1 MANQYRVK
9 TGVKL
14 YTQVLEQV
22 KSMIAQG
29 VYKKGDLLPS
39 EKELIEMMGVSRITV
54 RKALQILSEAG
65 VIETRKGK
73 GSFVAVDAS
82 ELAPASM
89 DLKKYCESF
98 VQATRARLLL
108 EPAIARQ
115 AAQTA
120 TPEELEQLRKNVH
133 TALPM
138 DRFHDVLA
146 EMAHNSLVTDWIQ
159 QSHRLETDPTL
170 SALIPPARQRSM
182 SPQLEAQ
189 HQKIY
194 EAIRDHK
201 SEHAYFYMKEHLEF
215 VLESYQEYFAMFY

>member
-1 MANQYRVK
+1 M
-9 TGVKL
+9 
-14 YTQVLEQV
+14 
-22 KSMIAQG
+22 
-29 VYKKGDLLPS
+29 
-39 EKELIEMMGVSRITV
+39 
-54 RKALQILSEAG
+54 
-65 VIETRKGK
+65 
-73 GSFVAVDAS
+73 AVDAS

-89 DLKKYCESF
+89 DLKKCCESF
-98 VQATRARLLL
+98 VQATQARLLL

-133 TALPM
+133 TALPV
-138 DRFHDVLA
+138 DHFHDVLV
-146 EMAHNSLVTDWIQ
+146 EMAHNPLVTDWIQ

>member
-1 MANQYRVK
+1 MA
-9 TGVKL
+9 
-14 YTQVLEQV
+14 
-22 KSMIAQG
+22 
-29 VYKKGDLLPS
+29 
-39 EKELIEMMGVSRITV
+39 
-54 RKALQILSEAG
+54 
-65 VIETRKGK
+65 GK

-138 DRFHDVLA
+138 DRFHDVLV
-146 EMAHNSLVTDWIQ
+146 EMVHNPLVADWIQ